1 MPCVV
6 TAREFDRIV
15 RAAKLS
21 GRAVQAARLVLV
33 DGLGVRAAA
42 REAGLSGPAAVTRTV
57 ARIQAVKICPTC
69 GQPIQPFSC
78 TKS

>member
-1 MPCVV
+1 MTSADFKHRV
-6 TAREFDRIV
+6 
-15 RAAKLS
+15 AASGIS

-33 DGLGVRAAA
+33 GGLGVRAAA